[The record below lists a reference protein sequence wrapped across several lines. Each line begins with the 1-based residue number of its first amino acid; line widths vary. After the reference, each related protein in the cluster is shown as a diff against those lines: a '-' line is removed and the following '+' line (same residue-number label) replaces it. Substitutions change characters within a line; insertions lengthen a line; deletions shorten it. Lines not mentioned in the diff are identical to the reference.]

1 MKLDKIFGF
10 LVPKDRKFFPLFN
23 DAADNLVLASELLIK
38 LVRERDLT
46 QRLEYMKQI
55 KDVEHIGDD
64 ITRSLLFELNG
75 TFITPFDREDI
86 HELINNMDDVVDYIH
101 AASKRIHF
109 YKVSNFPEE
118 FVQIADRIHSA
129 NKEIQNVLRS
139 VRSVN
144 DFKNHVLSCEKISE
158 YESEVDDIYQE
169 YLSKLFDTEINAI
182 DLIKKRDILTTL
194 EKAID
199 KCDDVSNIFS
209 SLIVKMG

>member
-64 ITRSLLFELNG
+64 ITRSLLTELNG

-169 YLSKLFDTEINAI
+169 YLSELFDTEINAI

-199 KCDDVSNIFS
+199 KCDDVGNIFS